1 MRKTVLFTM
10 IAVLVTSMA
19 GTVMAGQMGQLDKL
33 KNKAKEVAEGMTFK
47 GEVVSIDAEAQTF
60 KVKVKGEESKE
71 MSFHVSDDAKIR
83 IDGEQ
88 KALAELAEGA
98 QVTVTYVT
106 KDDKHTAVDIKT
118 K

>member
-1 MRKTVLFTM
+1 M

-60 KVKVKGEESKE
+60 KVKGEESKE